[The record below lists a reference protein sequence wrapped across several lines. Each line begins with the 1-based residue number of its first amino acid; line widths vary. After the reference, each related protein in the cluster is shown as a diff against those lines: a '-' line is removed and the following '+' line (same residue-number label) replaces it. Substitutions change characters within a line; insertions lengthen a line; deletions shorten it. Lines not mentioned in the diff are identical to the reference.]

1 MLHLWSLRPMSLISI
16 FAYFTRSW
24 ISSTRY
30 VPTKTKRQRHFFDIS
45 IKDNSDLV
53 YHSLRTQT
61 KAASTALQKSWPFK
75 RISNRNAVII
85 YSLSC
90 HFEPV
95 WMCLMWNTKGTFFFA
110 ECTDLSAMYYQ
121 RRSTEAL
128 MLQKS
133 TIMVS
138 QNGTCDSCTLFQV
151 SKAIL

>member
-95 WMCLMWNTKGTFFFA
+95 WNSVSCGTKGILF
-110 ECTDLSAMYYQ
+110 CRMYWFSHVF
-121 RRSTEAL
+121 STNKHWSFNAS
-128 MLQKS
+128 KK
-133 TIMVS
+133 TKKHH
-138 QNGTCDSCTLFQV
+138 NGIPKWYMWLVHFIPSF
-151 SKAIL
+151 